1 MRFTFPAPKPPT
13 AHAGRINHRKDSL
26 PIALFLIDTNQTH
39 GQVPSSESR
48 ARPSCHPPG
57 KRHARDPTTFSRSAS
72 AGEATPEFPTQVAP
86 PELIL
91 TALPLHT
98 RGAGGSAPR
107 RALAT
112 PDSPP
117 SPRRV
122 PSTLL
127 RVSRRRTLERGAGR
141 LAPSWPSRWPP
152 CPPPPPLAAQAV
164 IMTSSLFLLLP
175 LASEPRTATAAAGGG
190 LVTESSAG

>member
-86 PELIL
+86 P
-91 TALPLHT
+91 
-98 RGAGGSAPR
+98 SSF
-107 RALAT
+107 
-112 PDSPP
+112 SPP
-117 SPRRV
+117 SHCTPAG
-122 PSTLL
+122 PGALL
-127 RVSRRRTLERGAGR
+127 PA
-141 LAPSWPSRWPP
+141 APWPP
-152 CPPPPPLAAQAV
+152 PTLRPAPAGSRPLCSASLGAARWRGGPGAWHPAGPPGGPRARRPHPSPPRL
-164 IMTSSLFLLLP
+164 
-175 LASEPRTATAAAGGG
+175 
-190 LVTESSAG
+190 